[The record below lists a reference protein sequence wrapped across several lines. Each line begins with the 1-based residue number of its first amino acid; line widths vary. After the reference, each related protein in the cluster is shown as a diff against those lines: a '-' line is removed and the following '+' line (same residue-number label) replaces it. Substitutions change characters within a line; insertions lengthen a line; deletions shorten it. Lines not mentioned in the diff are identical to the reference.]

1 MALNV
6 VIEPIG
12 LDARVKA
19 LQTDLF
25 NELTDLWGI
34 SSTDYDSYPLCHRVI
49 NRDEGYIPMHL
60 TSNNKD
66 YIDVLHNDKY
76 KLTSFFGL
84 NDTGIQHDGVNHET
98 ANIHLVFM
106 ANLDAIKGSV
116 NRSDIDIRR
125 DVYTILKRAQYS
137 FELEAE
143 VIGVDRVL
151 SEYSG
156 IARRKIFSRAD
167 MRPNHC
173 FRFDLTCTYNPKTV
187 VNFS

>member
-1 MALNV
+1 MLNV
-6 VIEPIG
+6 VTSSIG

-19 LQTDLF
+19 LQSDLF
-25 NELTDLWGI
+25 NELVALWGI
-34 SSTDYDSYPLCHRVI
+34 NSTDFESYPLCHRVLDR
-49 NRDEGYIPMHL
+49 NDEGYIPMFL
-60 TSNNKD
+60 KSNNKD
-66 YIDVLHNDKY
+66 YIDVLHSDKV

-98 ANIHLVFM
+98 ANMHLIFM
-106 ANLDAIKGSV
+106 VNLDNVKGSA

-125 DVYTILKRAQYS
+125 DVYTILKRAQYG
-137 FELEAE
+137 FDVEAE
-143 VIGVDRVL
+143 VIGVERVL

-156 IARRKIFSRAD
+156 IARRKIFARAD

-187 VNFS
+187 VNFN